1 MNLDLNKDRTRDTE
15 RNFIKDF
22 INELSNYLQKE
33 NRKLEIEN
41 GFYQVVDFG
50 NNSVFLQ
57 NMDTNKVFE
66 EKNLPEEIK
75 NKISNDYVLK
85 YEDGKY
91 SIDMEKTDRFFN
103 GMVDIKELQKK

>member
-1 MNLDLNKDRTRDTE
+1 LNLDLSKDKRNDTD

-22 INELSNYLQKE
+22 IIELSNYLQKE

-50 NNSVFLQ
+50 NKSVFLQ
-57 NMDTNKVFE
+57 NMDTNKIFE

-75 NKISNDYVLK
+75 NKISNDYILK

-91 SIDMEKTDRFFN
+91 SIDMDKTDQFFS
-103 GMVDIKELQKK
+103 GMVDIKELHKK

>member
-1 MNLDLNKDRTRDTE
+1 MNLDLIKEKISDTD

-22 INELSNYLQKE
+22 ISELSNYLQKE

-57 NMDTNKVFE
+57 NMDTNQVFE

-75 NKISNDYVLK
+75 SKISNDYVLK

-91 SIDMEKTDRFFN
+91 SIDMDKTDQFFN
-103 GMVDIKELQKK
+103 GMVDIKKLNKM